1 MKLIIIALVILI
13 LLALIARFIGIK
25 APAGEFRKARF
36 MSDAEVRF
44 YKALC
49 DAIGTKYRIFAKP
62 RLNDIVYA
70 VDANRSNWQ
79 SRSNKLR
86 MKHVDFLLC
95 DTTSLAPVC
104 VIELDDSTHARQ
116 DREARD
122 GFVNNAL
129 KAAGVPIA
137 HFPVRSAYP
146 INEITQK
153 ITESLGTMHTVKQ
166 VA

>member
-1 MKLIIIALVILI
+1 MKFIIIAVVVLVLLI
-13 LLALIARFIGIK
+13 IVSKLKGLK
-25 APAGEFRKARF
+25 NPVGEFRKARF

-44 YKALC
+44 YKALSE
-49 DAIGTKYRIFAKP
+49 AIGMKYRIFAKP

-95 DTTSLAPVC
+95 DTTSLVPVC

-122 GFVNNAL
+122 GFVNSAL

>member
-1 MKLIIIALVILI
+1 MTTTIIAIVVLLI
-13 LLALIARFIGIK
+13 LVFVIKLIGIK
-25 APAGEFRKARF
+25 EPVGEFRKAKF
-36 MSDAEVRF
+36 MSEAEIRF
-44 YKALC
+44 FKSLSE
-49 DAIGTKYRIFAKP
+49 AIGPKYRIFAKP

-70 VDANRSNWQ
+70 VDSNRSRYQ
-79 SRSNKLR
+79 SRANKLR

-95 DTTSLAPVC
+95 DPATLTPIC
-104 VIELDDSTHARQ
+104 VIELDDSSHSRQ

-137 HFPVRSAYP
+137 HFPVRSSYLSGD
-146 INEITQK
+146 ISQK
-153 ITESLGTMHTVKQ
+153 IGEALGTPHIVKQ

>member
-1 MKLIIIALVILI
+1 MTFIIIAVVVLI
-13 LLALIARFIGIK
+13 LLAIIAKFAGLK
-25 APAGEFRKARF
+25 APVGEFRKARF

-44 YKALC
+44 YKALSE
-49 DAIGTKYRIFAKP
+49 AIGTKYRIFAKP

-95 DTTSLAPVC
+95 DPTALAPVC
-104 VIELDDSTHARQ
+104 VIELDDSSHARQ
-116 DREARD
+116 DRADRD

-129 KAAGVPIA
+129 KAAGIPIA
-137 HFPVRSAYP
+137 HFPVRATYSLA
-146 INEITQK
+146 EVSQK
-153 ITESLGTMHTVKQ
+153 VTEAMGMQHLKQ